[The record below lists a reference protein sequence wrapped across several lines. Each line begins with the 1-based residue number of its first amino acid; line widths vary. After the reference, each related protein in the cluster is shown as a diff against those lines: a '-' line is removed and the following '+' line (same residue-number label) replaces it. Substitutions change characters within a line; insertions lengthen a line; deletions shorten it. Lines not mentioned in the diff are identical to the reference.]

1 MSTSIL
7 RSALSRPSS
16 TSTARARSSVRLAR
30 TAVRSYAAKPNI
42 SGGNPSLVIPSDSRS
57 DLLRNSLYPPDSYA
71 PTSSSPTGN
80 YHLDHLA
87 RLQAVV
93 PSEEAYETIERAY
106 QLYQRQV
113 RQQRQ
118 AALGAKFQKMVEAC
132 DELERLTDPSPSEE
146 EYKALKNPELEGKGG
161 AYHRRL
167 YEHATAELKQAERRG
182 EQPRGKKSV
191 EQRWKETRIEG
202 LVPREAWVPVES
214 KGKGWDYDWVR
225 PGSERA

>member
-7 RSALSRPSS
+7 RSAPAPVVRS
-16 TSTARARSSVRLAR
+16 TLAHSVRC
-30 TAVRSYAAKPNI
+30 YAAKPNI
-42 SGGNPSLVIPSDSRS
+42 SGGNPNLVIPSDSRS

-80 YHLDHLA
+80 YHPDHLA
-87 RLQAVV
+87 RLQAVI
-93 PSEEAYETIERAY
+93 PSAEAHETIERAY
-106 QLYQRQV
+106 QLFQRQV
-113 RQQRQ
+113 RQKRQ
-118 AALGAKFQKMVEAC
+118 VALSAKYDQMVEAC
-132 DELERLTDPSPSEE
+132 DELEKLTNPSPVED
-146 EYKALKNPELEGKGG
+146 EYKRLAQNSGLAEGRKGG

-214 KGKGWDYDWVR
+214 KGKGWDYDWIR

>member
-1 MSTSIL
+1 MSTSLIRSTVS
-7 RSALSRPSS
+7 RSARPSS
-16 TSTARARSSVRLAR
+16 IFPGVTNRG
-30 TAVRSYAAKPNI
+30 YAAKPNI
-42 SGGNPSLVIPSDSRS
+42 SGGNPNLVIPSDSRS
-57 DLLRNSLYPPDSYA
+57 DLLRNSLYPADSYA

-80 YHLDHLA
+80 YHPDHLA

-93 PSEEAYETIERAY
+93 PSAEAYETIERAY

-113 RQQRQ
+113 REERQ
-118 AALGAKFQKMVEAC
+118 VALKAKFEKMVEAC
-132 DELERLTDPSPSEE
+132 DELEKLTNPSPVEE
-146 EYKALKNPELEGKGG
+146 EYKALSKDAGFAQEGKGG

-214 KGKGWDYDWVR
+214 RGKGWDYEWVR
-225 PGSERA
+225 PGQQ